1 MNGGPN
7 WGAIAYHRK
16 RPGQT
21 CMRAGTYRAVDVVTG
36 VPWRDDQLQMREI
49 DMEIGGVFPM
59 LPWKGL
65 AWQRIGGD
73 DEPQAE

>member
-1 MNGGPN
+1 MNGGPD
-7 WGAIAYHRK
+7 WQRIAHYRK

-21 CMRAGTYRAVDVVTG
+21 CMRAGVYRAVDVATG

-49 DMEIGGVFPM
+49 EMEVGGVFPM

-65 AWQRIGGD
+65 AWQRTGGD
-73 DEPQAE
+73 DEPQE